1 MKIIASYNI
10 KGGVGKTATIVNLAY
25 LAAADGHKV
34 LLCDLDPQGS
44 ATFYFRIRTHKKQT
58 GQKLLRGRKKLD
70 KFVMESDFEN
80 LEILPANLSYRSLDI
95 LLNKETKSK
104 HILKNIFKSYQ
115 KTYDL
120 ILLDCP
126 PNITLLSE
134 NIFYAADLILVPII
148 PSTLSIRTY
157 DQLLDFFKQEKIKRS
172 KLIPFLSMVEKRK
185 KLHTEITEDLLNHDK
200 HFLRSMIPYS
210 ANIEKMGI
218 NRKPIAAEIR
228 STAAKQAYLDL
239 WQEVTELLQ

>member
-10 KGGVGKTATIVNLAY
+10 KGGVGKTASIVNLAY
-25 LAAADGHKV
+25 LAAADDHKV

-44 ATFYFRIRTHKKQT
+44 STYYFRISTHQNQT
-58 GQKLLRGRKKLD
+58 GKKLLKGRKKLD
-70 KFVMESDFEN
+70 KYVMESDFEN
-80 LEILPANLSYRSLDI
+80 LDILPANLSYRSLDI
-95 LLNKETKSK
+95 LLNQETKSK
-104 HILKNIFKSYQ
+104 HILKNIFKTYET
-115 KTYDL
+115 TYDL

-157 DQLLDFFKQEKIKRS
+157 NQLLDFFKQEKIKRS
-172 KLIPFLSMVEKRK
+172 KLVPFLSMVEKRK
-185 KLHTEITEDLLNHDK
+185 KLHSDIAEELLSHDK
-200 HFLRSMIPYS
+200 RFLKTIIPYS

-218 NRKPIAAEIR
+218 LRKPIVAETKH
-228 STAAKQAYLDL
+228 SAAKQAYVEL
-239 WQEVTELLQ
+239 WQEITTFLE